1 MVNPELLEDLCCDA
15 GDTRKEKAM
24 EYVAKK
30 RVNITKVIY
39 EDSKNFELRS
49 RVRGNADNYNVYI
62 KVQNNELE
70 DLKCDCPDYKKNYAA
85 CKHIVATM
93 VEFDENPDYIRI
105 FTGKKQD
112 ENNNLESENNYNI
125 HKKNGINSK
134 EYKIFKQLIN
144 EFYTDNT
151 TEKENQIKIEKS
163 KNHNIKIVPKLLIDK
178 YNSNL
183 KLEFKIGEQQL
194 YKIKSIPEFYEH
206 MLKSENFKYGLK
218 LEFIH
223 DKNFFEP
230 ESWKILDYIMK
241 YGEIIKY
248 ANQAADDYGYYG
260 RHLSDSYITVSN
272 SGFDELFE
280 IYKTKYLT
288 IQREY
293 SEYEAICIDQEPNI
307 EFEIQEINEKE
318 YRIITNIDIYEY
330 NIIQGKDYVY
340 FEYKENI
347 YKCSKEFNNTVL
359 KLLQMFRKNFT
370 NEIKLQKEELS
381 TLFSI
386 VYPKIKKN
394 LKYDS
399 LDQEEVEKVIPKELY
414 VKVFLDY
421 DKNNYITADVKFGY
435 DKIEFN
441 PFIDE
446 KNDVARDII
455 KETEALDIFLK
466 TGFMLD
472 QKNARLI
479 LTNDEAIYNFLSNE
493 IELYMKKFEVLATE
507 EFKEKQITQPKV
519 SNIGIKVENNLLEL
533 NFDGLDFELSELKNI
548 MDKYKL
554 KKKFHR
560 LKNGGFISLEE
571 NDTINLFE
579 SLQTNLDIDFK
590 EIEKGEIKLPVYRSL
605 YLERLL
611 KNSNIQNIT
620 KDENYV
626 DIVEKIDNKNI
637 DENIELPKGLNAS
650 LRNYQETGFKW
661 LKTLDS
667 YNFGGILADDMGLGK
682 TIQLVSVI
690 LSYVEEM
697 QEKQS
702 KNLDSVNKES
712 ISDDKYELNSINN
725 EMMSDE
731 KNLSIINNEI
741 IGDKKESN
749 TKNVNNTIKLQIKP
763 SLVICPSSLTLNWYN
778 EIQKFAPS
786 LKVLLINGNAQE
798 RKNKIQQ
805 INEYNVVIASYDIL
819 KRDIEEYKKQKYQFK
834 YIIADEAQYI
844 KNNNTQNFKAIK
856 EIQAETRYALTGTPI
871 ENSLSELWSIF
882 DFVMPGY
889 LFGYRKFKEL
899 YETPIVKGEDGNSM
913 RKLKMLIEPFILRRV
928 KEEVL
933 TELPDKTITI
943 LNNEM
948 EDEQQKIY
956 MSYMSQVK
964 EEIETEISINGFEK
978 SQIKILSLLMRLR
991 QICCHPSL
999 FIENYKGGSSK
1010 LNQCVQIVKD
1020 AIESG
1025 HKILLFSGY
1034 TSMFN
1039 IIEQEFKKENISY
1052 YKLTGETKV
1061 SDRIKLVDEFNEN
1074 PDIKVFL
1081 ISLKAGGT
1089 GLNLVGADMVIH
1101 YDPWWN
1107 LSAENQATDRTYRI
1121 GQKKNVQ
1128 VYKLITKNSIEEKIY
1143 ELQQKKAKLIDN
1155 MLSTKETFI
1164 SKLTKDEIMNLF
1176 K

>member
-1 MVNPELLEDLCCDA
+1 
-15 GDTRKEKAM
+15 
-24 EYVAKK
+24 
-30 RVNITKVIY
+30 
-39 EDSKNFELRS
+39 
-49 RVRGNADNYNVYI
+49 
-62 KVQNNELE
+62 
-70 DLKCDCPDYKKNYAA
+70 
-85 CKHIVATM
+85 
-93 VEFDENPDYIRI
+93 
-105 FTGKKQD
+105 
-112 ENNNLESENNYNI
+112 
-125 HKKNGINSK
+125 
-134 EYKIFKQLIN
+134 
-144 EFYTDNT
+144 
-151 TEKENQIKIEKS
+151 
-163 KNHNIKIVPKLLIDK
+163 
-178 YNSNL
+178 
-183 KLEFKIGEQQL
+183 
-194 YKIKSIPEFYEH
+194 
-206 MLKSENFKYGLK
+206 
-218 LEFIH
+218 
-223 DKNFFEP
+223 
-230 ESWKILDYIMK
+230 
-241 YGEIIKY
+241 
-248 ANQAADDYGYYG
+248 
-260 RHLSDSYITVSN
+260 
-272 SGFDELFE
+272 
-280 IYKTKYLT
+280 
-288 IQREY
+288 
-293 SEYEAICIDQEPNI
+293 
-307 EFEIQEINEKE
+307 
-318 YRIITNIDIYEY
+318 
-330 NIIQGKDYVY
+330 
-340 FEYKENI
+340 
-347 YKCSKEFNNTVL
+347 
-359 KLLQMFRKNFT
+359 
-370 NEIKLQKEELS
+370 
-381 TLFSI
+381 
-386 VYPKIKKN
+386 
-394 LKYDS
+394 
-399 LDQEEVEKVIPKELY
+399 
-414 VKVFLDY
+414 
-421 DKNNYITADVKFGY
+421 
-435 DKIEFN
+435 
-441 PFIDE
+441 
-446 KNDVARDII
+446 
-455 KETEALDIFLK
+455 
-466 TGFMLD
+466 MLD

-626 DIVEKIDNKNI
+626 DSVEKIDNKNI

-702 KNLDSVNKES
+702 KNLDSINKES

-819 KRDIEEYKKQKYQFK
+819 KRDIDEYKKQKYQFK

-913 RKLKMLIEPFILRRV
+913 RKLKMLIEPFILRRI

-1089 GLNLVGADMVIH
+1089 GLNLIGADMVIH